1 MELTKPPRKA
11 LIFGV
16 SGQDGAYLA
25 ELLLGKG
32 YRVWGTSRNVDPAAQ
47 ENLRRLGILERVT
60 LLAAK
65 MTDPASV
72 RACLDAAEPDE
83 IYNLAGQT
91 SVSMSFEKPVETIE
105 SIAHSTLNLLEAMR
119 GTNARLFH
127 AGSAECFGNAG
138 KVRLNEESAFRPQSP
153 YGAAKA
159 AAHWQV
165 VSYRECFGVYA
176 CNGILFNHES
186 PLRPQKF
193 VTQKVI
199 AAVGAIARGGREKLR
214 LGAID
219 VWRDWGWAP
228 EYVEAMWRMLQQAV
242 PEDFIIATGES
253 HSLRDFVESA
263 FARIGRNSAE
273 YMVQDGSLLRP
284 SEIQYS
290 YADVLKIEQKLG
302 WKATRKMADV
312 VRLMLEADE
321 AAHATGTGTMPTRQV
336 S

>member
-1 MELTKPPRKA
+1 MEPKKTPRKA

-25 ELLLGKG
+25 EFLLGKG
-32 YRVWGTSRNVDPAAQ
+32 YRVWGTSRNAVPGAQ

-72 RACLDAAEPDE
+72 RACLEAAEPDE

-91 SVSMSFEKPVETIE
+91 SVSMSFEMPVETIE

-119 GTNARLFH
+119 GTKARLFH

-138 KVRLNEESAFRPQSP
+138 KVRLNEESAFRPKSP

-165 VSYRECFGVYA
+165 VSYRDCFGMYA

-199 AAVGAIARGGREKLR
+199 AAVGAIARGSREKLR

-228 EYVEAMWRMLQQAV
+228 EYVEAMWRMLQQES
-242 PEDFIIATGES
+242 PDDFLIATGES
-253 HSLRDFVESA
+253 HSLREFVESA
-263 FARIGRNSAE
+263 FASIGKHSAE
-273 YMVQDGSLLRP
+273 FMEQDSHLLRP

-290 YADVLKIEQKLG
+290 YADVLKIERKLG
-302 WKATRKMADV
+302 WKATKKMADV
-312 VRLMLEADE
+312 VRLMLEADD
-321 AAHATGTGTMPTRQV
+321 AAHSTDAGTMPTR
-336 S
+336 